1 MEDEDMQ
8 YDFSKQKYPKRGL
21 VYIIV
26 NERYSAEGYPDRH
39 GAYTDYRNMK
49 NLFKP
54 LNLKLMTYYDKT
66 GKQIKDIIQN
76 ASKRPDLADRPC
88 FICVISSHGEQWPD
102 LDRKERKKTMEH
114 VMDHVIVGVDGM
126 GVLTKDLVG
135 FFSKDKCFDMVGKP
149 KLFFIQACRET
160 FYSNGGSKA
169 VLYSTDRSKAVLYS
183 TDRSKA
189 VLYSTEA
196 FDRGVAVQYVVS
208 AKLTKHRRMRQRLSL
223 NTKYDSAD
231 SKPNQSEVP
240 LDALDHIIDPTGNGD
255 SDDDDQLSDGY
266 DTATTD
272 EDSDADSDRETGH
285 EEIKKRDRSV
295 NTENEEVISKDDVKI
310 EIRHIQATTP
320 SDQNKDLNVVPKEEE
335 KTEIQQSERM
345 VPSGVPLDQDDAG
358 ASGKRRVISDIQ
370 EAEPMEVTA
379 IPCHDDMLVMFASP
393 PGKIAWRST
402 SEGSWL
408 LANLYNVFKQ
418 YIRSRKISERDFLSI
433 LIEVSQDVSLKET
446 NTVETEFKNM
456 KMVPTIY
463 HRLTKEVVMCF
474 GKETGLLKSLKR
486 RFQSLSHNDDLK

>member
-26 NERYSAEGYPDRH
+26 NERFSAEGYPDRH

-66 GKQIKDIIQN
+66 GQQIKDILQS
-76 ASKRPDLADRPC
+76 ASKRPDLADRSC
-88 FICVISSHGEQWPD
+88 FICVISSHGEQWAEV
-102 LDRKERKKTMEH
+102 DRKEKKKTMEH
-114 VMDHVIVGVDGM
+114 AIVGVDGM
-126 GVLTKDLVG
+126 RVLTKDLVG
-135 FFSKDKCFDMVGKP
+135 FFSEDKCFDMVGKP

-160 FYSNGGSKA
+160 
-169 VLYSTDRSKAVLYS
+169 LYSTDRSKAV
-183 TDRSKA
+183 
-189 VLYSTEA
+189 
-196 FDRGVAVQYVVS
+196 DRGVAIQYVVS
-208 AKLTKHRRMRQRLSL
+208 AKLSKHRRMRQRLSL

-295 NTENEEVISKDDVKI
+295 NTENEDVISKDDVKI
-310 EIRHIQATTP
+310 EIRHIQATTL

-358 ASGKRRVISDIQ
+358 AKGKHRVLQIYRRQS
-370 EAEPMEVTA
+370 PWRL
-379 IPCHDDMLVMFASP
+379 PPFLVMTTCSSCSLP
-393 PGKIAWRST
+393 LQVNSHG
-402 SEGSWL
+402 
-408 LANLYNVFKQ
+408 
-418 YIRSRKISERDFLSI
+418 
-433 LIEVSQDVSLKET
+433 EVLQKEAG
-446 NTVETEFKNM
+446 
-456 KMVPTIY
+456 
-463 HRLTKEVVMCF
+463 C
-474 GKETGLLKSLKR
+474 
-486 RFQSLSHNDDLK
+486 